1 MNSITTKGGDKG
13 MTSLYSGER
22 ASKSGILFETL
33 GTLDELNSWL
43 GLVKLKLNEESIQ
56 TAVESCQ
63 RCLFRLASN
72 IATTPDSEMRSRLHT
87 LDQTDLDK
95 LERFEEEL
103 LSVVPMPETFI
114 IPGMEERAAITDIAR
129 TICRRGERRLVEL
142 LGEYP
147 EIDAVIDLK
156 YLNRLSDVLY
166 IIARYFED
174 GRFREK

>member
-1 MNSITTKGGDKG
+1 MLTVYSTTALNAGLIPLLEELIA
-13 MTSLYSGER
+13 TVR
-22 ASKSGILFETL
+22 Q
-33 GTLDELNSWL
+33 TLDELNSWL

-103 LSVVPMPETFI
+103 LSVVPMSETFI

-147 EIDAVIDLK
+147 EID
-156 YLNRLSDVLY
+156 
-166 IIARYFED
+166 
-174 GRFREK
+174 